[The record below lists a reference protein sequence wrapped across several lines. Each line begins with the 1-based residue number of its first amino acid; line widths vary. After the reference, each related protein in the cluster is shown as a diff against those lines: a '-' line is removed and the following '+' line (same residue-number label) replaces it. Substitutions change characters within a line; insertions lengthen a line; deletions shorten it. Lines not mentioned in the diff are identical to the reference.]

1 MRADGAVQAKKGRVR
16 AALSGRECGVCG
28 DWVYGER
35 GALRRLQL
43 IASCDLGRQD
53 AVRRES

>member
-43 IASCDLGRQD
+43 IA
-53 AVRRES
+53 